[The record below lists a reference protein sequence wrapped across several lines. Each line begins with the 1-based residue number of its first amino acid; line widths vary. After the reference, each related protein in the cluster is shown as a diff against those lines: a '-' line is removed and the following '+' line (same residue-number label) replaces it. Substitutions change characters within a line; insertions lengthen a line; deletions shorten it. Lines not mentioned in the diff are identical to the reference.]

1 MDEIR
6 GKIRNRDYAAQIRDF
21 SGLKFGKITP
31 TDIDGLIEYQ
41 DKGFVFIEAKYGTAN
56 LPYGQELALVRLCDV
71 IQQNRPSL
79 LIIARHYS
87 KGDIDFAQ
95 MVVEKFRYRGIWHKE
110 DKEITVKNLTDRF
123 LNYLN
128 KPSVKNIS
136 FYFLFLYSL
145 T

>member
-1 MDEIR
+1 MDEER
-6 GKIRNRDYAAQIRDF
+6 GKIRNRNYASQIRDF

-41 DKGFVFIEAKYGTAN
+41 NKGFVVIEAKYGTAN

-79 LIIARHYS
+79 LIIARHFS
-87 KGDIDFAQ
+87 TGDIDFAQ
-95 MVVEKFRYRGIWHKE
+95 MIVERFRYGGVWHKE
-110 DKEITVKNLTDRF
+110 DKEITVKDLTDRF

-128 KPSVKNIS
+128 KPNLQKG
-136 FYFLFLYSL
+136 
-145 T
+145 TTK